1 MEKYR
6 RNEQILDGELDNN
19 QVMLHLEKGKYFGLN
34 PVGKRIWE
42 LIEEPMSFLDIIQ
55 SLMSEFDV
63 TEKQCT
69 GEVRAF
75 LNKAVTCDI
84 VKKHDAEV

>member
-63 TEKQCT
+63 TEEQCT
-69 GEVRAF
+69 GEVRTF
-75 LNKAVTCDI
+75 LNKGIICDI
-84 VKKHDAEV
+84 IKKT